1 MSVRNLVTARTKILC
16 VIGHPIEHSM
26 SPIMHN
32 AAIQDL
38 GLDYLYMA
46 FDVPPNK
53 LKEAI
58 KGLKTLNIKGINV
71 TLPHKENAIEF
82 IDKVDEIAQ
91 KIGAIN
97 TIKNEDGF
105 LIGRNTD
112 AEGAKKALLDAGFE
126 IDGKK
131 VVLIGAGGA
140 AKAISYSLASNTDKI
155 TIINRSE
162 DRAKILV
169 SEMKSKMDLNIESK
183 KYSEIIL
190 KEEISNADILINA
203 TPVGMFPTIGISPVS
218 KKILHSDLF
227 VFDLI
232 YNPLETQ
239 LIRDSKEIG
248 CQTLSGLDMLV
259 NQGALAFGWW
269 TNRKPNLDLMKL
281 KIIEYLGRK

>member
-1 MSVRNLVTARTKILC
+1 MSEIKFVTARTKILC

-32 AAIQDL
+32 AAIKDL
-38 GLDYLYMA
+38 GLDYLYIA
-46 FDVPPNK
+46 FDIPPNR

-58 KGLKTLNIKGINV
+58 KGLKTLNIRGINV
-71 TLPHKENAIEF
+71 TLPYKEKVMKF
-82 IDKVDEIAQ
+82 VDKVDEIAQ

-97 TIKNEDGF
+97 TIKNEDGL

-112 AEGAKKALLDAGFE
+112 AEGANKALFDAGCE
-126 IDGKK
+126 ITGKN

-140 AKAISYSLASNTDKI
+140 AKAISYSLASATNKI

-162 DRAKILV
+162 DRAKKLV
-169 SEMKSKMDLNIESK
+169 SELKNKIDINVENK
-183 KYSEIIL
+183 KYDEIIL

-203 TPVGMFPTIGISPVS
+203 TPIGMFPMIDISPVS
-218 KKILHSDLF
+218 KKILHKDLF

-239 LIRDSKEIG
+239 LIKDSKEIG

-259 NQGALAFGWW
+259 NQGALAFEWW
-269 TNRKPNLDLMKL
+269 TKKKPNLELMKL
-281 KIIEYLGRK
+281 KIIEYLGIR

>member
-1 MSVRNLVTARTKILC
+1 MSVRNFITARTKILC
-16 VIGHPIEHSM
+16 VIGHPIKHSM

-38 GLDYLYMA
+38 GLDYLYIG
-46 FDVPPNK
+46 FDVPSNK

-58 KGLKTLNIKGINV
+58 KGLKTLNIQGINV
-71 TLPHKENAIEF
+71 TLPHKEKAIKF

-112 AEGAKKALLDAGFE
+112 AEGAKKALLDAGCE
-126 IDGKK
+126 ITGKN

-140 AKAISYSLASNTDKI
+140 AKAISYSLASDTNKT

-162 DRAKILV
+162 DRAKKLV
-169 SEMKSKMDLNIESK
+169 RELKSKMDLNIEFK

-190 KEEISNADILINA
+190 KEEIINADILINA
-203 TPVGMFPTIGISPVS
+203 TPVGMFSTIDISPVS
-218 KKILHSDLF
+218 KKALHRDLF

-239 LIRDSKEIG
+239 LIKDSKEIG

-259 NQGALAFGWW
+259 NQGALAFEWW
-269 TNRKPNLDLMKL
+269 TNRKPNLELMKL
-281 KIIEYLGRK
+281 RIIEYLGMK

>member
-1 MSVRNLVTARTKILC
+1 MSARNFVTARTKILC

-32 AAIQDL
+32 AVIQDL
-38 GLDYLYMA
+38 GLDYLYIA

-53 LKEAI
+53 LKVAI

-71 TLPHKENAIEF
+71 TLPHKEKAIKF

-112 AEGAKKALLDAGFE
+112 AEGANKALLDSGCE
-126 IDGKK
+126 ITGKN
-131 VVLIGAGGA
+131 VVIIGAGGA
-140 AKAISYSLASNTDKI
+140 AKAISYSLASDTNKI
-155 TIINRSE
+155 TIINRSK
-162 DRAKILV
+162 DRAKNLV
-169 SEMKSKMDLNIESK
+169 RELKSKMDLNIEFK

-190 KEEISNADILINA
+190 KEEITNADILINA
-203 TPVGMFPTIGISPVS
+203 TPVGMFPTIDKSPVS
-218 KKILHSDLF
+218 KKVLHRDLF

-239 LIRDSKEIG
+239 LIKDSKEIG

-259 NQGALAFGWW
+259 NQGALAFEWW
-269 TNRKPNLDLMKL
+269 TNRKPNLELMKL
-281 KIIEYLGRK
+281 RIIEYLGMK

>member
-1 MSVRNLVTARTKILC
+1 
-16 VIGHPIEHSM
+16 
-26 SPIMHN
+26 MHN

>member
-1 MSVRNLVTARTKILC
+1 MSEINFITACTKILC
-16 VIGHPIEHSM
+16 IIGHPIEHSM

-38 GLDYLYMA
+38 GLDYLYIA
-46 FDVPPNK
+46 FDIPPNK

-58 KGLKTLNIKGINV
+58 KGLKTLNIRGINV
-71 TLPHKENAIEF
+71 TLPYKEKVMKF
-82 IDKVDEIAQ
+82 IDKVDQTAQ

-97 TIKNEDGF
+97 TIKNEDGL

-112 AEGAKKALLDAGFE
+112 AEGANKALFDAGCE
-126 IDGKK
+126 ITGKN

-140 AKAISYSLASNTDKI
+140 AKAILYSLASDTNKI

-162 DRAKILV
+162 DRAKKLV
-169 SEMKSKMDLNIESK
+169 NELKNKMDINIESK
-183 KYSEIIL
+183 KYDEIIL

-203 TPVGMFPTIGISPVS
+203 TPIGMFPMIDITPVS
-218 KKILHSDLF
+218 KKIIHKDLF

-232 YNPLETQ
+232 YNPLETK
-239 LIRDSKEIG
+239 LIKDSKEIG

-259 NQGALAFGWW
+259 NQGALAFEWW
-269 TNRKPNLDLMKL
+269 TNKKPNLELMKL
-281 KIIEYLGRK
+281 KIIEYLGMR

>member
-1 MSVRNLVTARTKILC
+1 MSGKNFVTARTKILC

-38 GLDYLYMA
+38 GLDYLYIA
-46 FDVPPNK
+46 FDIPPNK

-58 KGLKTLNIKGINV
+58 KGLKTLNIRGINV
-71 TLPHKENAIEF
+71 TLPYKEKVMKF
-82 IDKVDEIAQ
+82 IDKVDQTAQ

-97 TIKNEDGF
+97 TIKNEDGL

-112 AEGAKKALLDAGFE
+112 AEGANKALFDAGCE
-126 IDGKK
+126 ITGKN

-140 AKAISYSLASNTDKI
+140 AKAILYSLASNTNKI

-162 DRAKILV
+162 DRAKKLV
-169 SEMKSKMDLNIESK
+169 NELKNKMDINIESK
-183 KYSEIIL
+183 KYDEIIL

-203 TPVGMFPTIGISPVS
+203 TPIGMFPMIDITPVS
-218 KKILHSDLF
+218 KKIIHKDLF

-232 YNPLETQ
+232 YNPLETK
-239 LIRDSKEIG
+239 LIKDSKEIG

-259 NQGALAFGWW
+259 NQGALAFEWW
-269 TNRKPNLDLMKL
+269 TNKKPNLELMKL
-281 KIIEYLGRK
+281 KIIEYLGMK

>member
-1 MSVRNLVTARTKILC
+1 MSERNFITARTKILC

-38 GLDYLYMA
+38 GLNYIYIA

-53 LKEAI
+53 LKEAL
-58 KGLKTLNIKGINV
+58 KGFKSLNIKGINV

-91 KIGAIN
+91 RIGAIN
-97 TIKNEDGF
+97 AIKNENGL

-112 AEGAKKALLDAGFE
+112 AEGANKALLNARCE
-126 IDGKK
+126 ITGKN

-140 AKAISYSLASNTDKI
+140 AKAISYSLASDTNKI
-155 TIINRSE
+155 TVINRSE
-162 DRAKILV
+162 DRAKKLV
-169 SEMKSKMDLNIESK
+169 SELKSKMDLNIESK

-190 KEEISNADILINA
+190 KEEISNADLLINA
-203 TPVGMFPTIGISPVS
+203 TPVGMFPAIDISPVS
-218 KKILHSDLF
+218 KKALHRELF

-239 LIRDSKEIG
+239 LIKDSKEIG

-259 NQGALAFGWW
+259 NQGALAFEWW
-269 TNRKPNLDLMKL
+269 TNKKPNLELMKL
-281 KIIEYLGRK
+281 RIIEYLGMK